1 MIFVDLI
8 ELEMMMN
15 ARNIAFEEE
24 EEERLYQEALR
35 RYSLTQNFGN
45 IDRIDKM
52 SSSKPSDNGKLQ
64 LLNVL
69 IE

>member
-1 MIFVDLI
+1 MIFVDLV

-35 RYSLTQNFGN
+35 RYSLIQNFGN

-52 SSSKPSDNGKLQ
+52 SSSKPTDNRMCS
-64 LLNVL
+64 
-69 IE
+69 